1 MNEIIY
7 FELNNWF
14 PDRDYPNAEP
24 FTSWLD
30 FNWGGC
36 VLQNEDW
43 CKENQLCVIWT
54 HVDMSS
60 NYCVTAQKDWVEQVC
75 PELLTKYTKFLRY
88 PNPKYDNEVYGQFG
102 HSFLEWSPEH
112 FGSMFVED
120 DEY

>member
-30 FNWGGC
+30 FTWGGC

-60 NYCVTAQKDWVEQVC
+60 NYCITAKKDWVEQVC
-75 PELLTKYTKFLRY
+75 PELLTKYTQFLRY
-88 PNPKYDNEVYGQFG
+88 PNPKCDNEVYGQFG
-102 HSFLEWSPEH
+102 HTFLEWSPEH
-112 FGSMFVED
+112 FGSMFIED

>member
-30 FNWGGC
+30 FTWGGC

-60 NYCVTAQKDWVEQVC
+60 NYCITAKKDWVEQVC
-75 PELLTKYTKFLRY
+75 PELLTKYTQFLRY

-102 HSFLEWSPEH
+102 HTFLEWSPEH
-112 FGSMFVED
+112 FGSMFIED